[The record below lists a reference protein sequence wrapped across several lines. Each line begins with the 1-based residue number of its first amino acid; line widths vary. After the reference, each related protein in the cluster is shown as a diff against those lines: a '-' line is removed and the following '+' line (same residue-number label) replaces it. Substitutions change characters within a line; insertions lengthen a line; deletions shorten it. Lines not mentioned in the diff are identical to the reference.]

1 MSQPHPEVLD
11 AFSLP
16 VRAWFEKALGS
27 PTPPQAQGWAAIQ
40 RGEHTLILAPTGS
53 GKTLAAFL
61 WGIDRLFREK
71 STDAAA
77 PARRG
82 RGIKP
87 RGVGILYISPL
98 KALNNDVERNLRIP
112 LEGIRETAESLGVTL
127 PELRVGVRSGDTHQR
142 ERQAMVRRPPDI
154 LITTPES
161 LYLLLTSPTARD
173 ILRSVHTVIVDEIH
187 TLVGTKR
194 GVHLALS
201 LERLQHL
208 AGAPIQRIGL
218 SATIRPLEEAARFLG
233 GCEWD
238 PEPGS
243 PGEVVVKEGPLNAPW
258 PTPRPVTVVDAHYRK
273 ELDLRVLSPVADHRH
288 LPGGSLWPTLI
299 PHVADLIEEHRS
311 TLIFCNSRRMAE
323 RTADRLNVE
332 AAAREE
338 GQQLA
343 LLQDGAARGV
353 GFFAAGDG
361 TIPTPIRAHH
371 GSVSREARLEM
382 EQALKAGELPALVA
396 TSSLE
401 LGIDIGSVD
410 LVIQLQAP
418 EGVARGL
425 QRAGRAGH
433 RVGQTSKA
441 LIFPTHAED
450 LIAAAAVAGGMLKG
464 EVETTTTP
472 RNPLDVLAQQIVAMV
487 SVETWNADALYHL
500 VRRAYPYQDLSR
512 PAFDAVLEMLAG
524 RYPTDA
530 NRGLRP
536 RLSWDRVNNTLAG
549 LPGSRSIAI
558 ANGGTIP
565 DTGTYTLLLGDG
577 ATRLGELDEE
587 FVHETRV
594 GDTFMLGSQVWR
606 VVDITDDKVSV
617 APAPGVIPRMPF
629 WRGEAPWRPYE
640 LGVRVGEFRRL
651 VAERLR
657 GLEGAWPSSPETP
670 EIWKRPEI
678 ASVLEWL
685 RASYALDENSARSVV
700 SYVARQL
707 RAAGAISSDRCIVVE
722 SFRDALGDPR
732 VVIHSPFGG
741 RVNGPWS
748 LVIRDA
754 LRERL
759 GIIPEV
765 QSNDD
770 GILLRFP
777 DADADF
783 PVDAVVRMSPAEA
796 RERLLREIPHSAVFG
811 ARFRQ
816 NAARALLL
824 PGARPGKRTPFWL
837 QRLRARELLEAVLR
851 FPEFPILIETF
862 RDCLEDVMDLP
873 HLEEV
878 LRGIQEGRIS
888 VVSYSALAPSP
899 IAQGLLAQFISI
911 FMYEGDAPRAEA
923 QLNQLAVNRALLS
936 DVLKD
941 VALDQFL
948 RPEAIDTMVR
958 QLQRIEPGYRART
971 AEELAVLLEHLGDLT
986 PVEIEARSHSDP
998 GPWVKALAASGRIV
1012 SLEVPTA
1019 AGSETRWVC
1028 AEYASEYARAF
1039 ALPASPPAD
1048 EEAVNEARRA
1058 ILTRALESWGPVTL
1072 EAIRTR
1078 YAFPSEWL
1086 AEALEQLAHE
1096 GNLVRG
1102 RFTRAAPPGEQFIAR
1117 RNLEEVHRRTLSL
1130 LRREVRPVPLPVYA
1144 EFLARWQ
1151 HAHPATRLRGRE
1163 GLLQVL
1169 QQLRGLP
1176 LAAQIWERD
1185 VLPARVD
1192 GFSPR
1197 DLEALFEE
1205 GEVVWVASAQAD
1217 PRRARVAFFAR
1228 GEGRVCLPSIEE
1240 SEELGTEARAIYDF
1254 LKSEGT
1260 AVAAEIQ
1267 SLLGLTAQSVE
1278 RGLTELATRGLVTC
1292 DSLAALRYLLEAPQ
1306 GSITAAA
1313 PERRWQS
1320 SLESQLPRR
1329 TLGATSWR
1337 SRRPSRADYQAAK
1350 RRVAE
1355 RLRQAEPL
1363 ALAGRWGLINRLS
1376 ILGRDLS
1383 PDERAAR
1390 QARLLLQRWGVL
1402 SRAIVDA
1409 EEGPWEWEGIAAH
1422 LRLMEMRGEVRR
1434 GLFVDGMQGVQYAL
1448 PDAVERL
1455 RECRDGAPEPDS
1467 LVVLNACDP
1476 ALAYGRAAQ
1485 EEPISPHRDP
1495 LAFPRIPMT
1504 WVVQRR
1510 GHPLLVAEAGGK
1522 EITLLQGADEE
1533 DARAALIILAE
1544 HLLRS
1549 ARRITVHTWNGE
1561 PVLESDGKPLLE
1573 AAGFYHDYRAMVRE
1587 SSIGR

>member
-1 MSQPHPEVLD
+1 
-11 AFSLP
+11 
-16 VRAWFEKALGS
+16 
-27 PTPPQAQGWAAIQ
+27 
-40 RGEHTLILAPTGS
+40 
-53 GKTLAAFL
+53 
-61 WGIDRLFREK
+61 
-71 STDAAA
+71 
-77 PARRG
+77 
-82 RGIKP
+82 
-87 RGVGILYISPL
+87 
-98 KALNNDVERNLRIP
+98 
-112 LEGIRETAESLGVTL
+112 
-127 PELRVGVRSGDTHQR
+127 
-142 ERQAMVRRPPDI
+142 
-154 LITTPES
+154 
-161 LYLLLTSPTARD
+161 
-173 ILRSVHTVIVDEIH
+173 
-187 TLVGTKR
+187 
-194 GVHLALS
+194 
-201 LERLQHL
+201 
-208 AGAPIQRIGL
+208 
-218 SATIRPLEEAARFLG
+218 
-233 GCEWD
+233 
-238 PEPGS
+238 
-243 PGEVVVKEGPLNAPW
+243 
-258 PTPRPVTVVDAHYRK
+258 
-273 ELDLRVLSPVADHRH
+273 
-288 LPGGSLWPTLI
+288 
-299 PHVADLIEEHRS
+299 
-311 TLIFCNSRRMAE
+311 
-323 RTADRLNVE
+323 
-332 AAAREE
+332 
-338 GQQLA
+338 
-343 LLQDGAARGV
+343 
-353 GFFAAGDG
+353 
-361 TIPTPIRAHH
+361 
-371 GSVSREARLEM
+371 
-382 EQALKAGELPALVA
+382 
-396 TSSLE
+396 
-401 LGIDIGSVD
+401 
-410 LVIQLQAP
+410 
-418 EGVARGL
+418 
-425 QRAGRAGH
+425 
-433 RVGQTSKA
+433 
-441 LIFPTHAED
+441 
-450 LIAAAAVAGGMLKG
+450 
-464 EVETTTTP
+464 
-472 RNPLDVLAQQIVAMV
+472 
-487 SVETWNADALYHL
+487 
-500 VRRAYPYQDLSR
+500 
-512 PAFDAVLEMLAG
+512 
-524 RYPTDA
+524 
-530 NRGLRP
+530 
-536 RLSWDRVNNTLAG
+536 
-549 LPGSRSIAI
+549 
-558 ANGGTIP
+558 
-565 DTGTYTLLLGDG
+565 
-577 ATRLGELDEE
+577 
-587 FVHETRV
+587 
-594 GDTFMLGSQVWR
+594 MLGSQVWR

-1402 SRAIVDA
+1402 SRAIVDE

-1495 LAFPRIPMT
+1495 LAFPRIPTT